1 MMANGIHSA
10 VITGGTG
17 FIGSHLA
24 KRLCDAGTDVTLLL
38 RETSSTQQLEALGI
52 ANQTR
57 LFRSELSTASIAR
70 VLSQEK
76 PSVVFHLA
84 SRFVGQHVADDLDHL
99 VNSNI
104 GLGTR
109 VLEAMDATA
118 VRNIVTAG
126 TAWQHYRQTDYC
138 PVNLYAATKQAFVAL
153 AEYYSEACGTRA
165 LHLELPDTYGPCDP
179 RKKLL
184 HLLTKSAMSGTPLAM
199 SPGDQRI
206 DLVHVDDV
214 TAAFAIAGASLV
226 GESGNTCGMN
236 RSYAVT
242 SGTTISLRELVHV
255 MEEVTGHALPV
266 TFGARDY
273 KPREV
278 MDARTDTPCLPHWQ
292 AKVLLKEGLA
302 SLGIG
307 AG

>member
-1 MMANGIHSA
+1 MANGIHSA

-38 RETSSTQQLEALGI
+38 RETSNAGQLEALGI
-52 ANQTR
+52 ADQTK
-57 LFRSELSTASIAR
+57 LVRSNLSTANIAH
-70 VLSQEK
+70 VLSEEK

-84 SRFVGQHVADDLDHL
+84 SRFVGQHVSDDVDDL

-104 GLGTR
+104 ALGAR
-109 VLEAMDATA
+109 VLEAMTA
-118 VRNIVTAG
+118 ADVRNIVTAG
-126 TAWQHYRQTDYC
+126 TTWQHYRQTDYC

-153 AEYYSEACGTRA
+153 AEYYSEACGTRV
-165 LHLELPDTYGPCDP
+165 LHLELPDTYGPFDP

-184 HLLTKSAMSGTPLAM
+184 HLLTNAAMNDTLLAM
-199 SPGDQRI
+199 SPGDQKI

-214 TAAFAIAGASLV
+214 TAAFSLAGTSLV
-226 GESGNTCGMN
+226 DTPGETCGMN
-236 RSYAVT
+236 LSYAVT
-242 SGTTISLRELVHV
+242 SGTTISLRELVRV
-255 MEEVTGHALPV
+255 MEEVVGHALPV

-278 MDARTDTPCLPHWQ
+278 MDARTNTPCLPDWQ
-292 AKVLLKEGLA
+292 ARVPLREGLA

-307 AG
+307 AS